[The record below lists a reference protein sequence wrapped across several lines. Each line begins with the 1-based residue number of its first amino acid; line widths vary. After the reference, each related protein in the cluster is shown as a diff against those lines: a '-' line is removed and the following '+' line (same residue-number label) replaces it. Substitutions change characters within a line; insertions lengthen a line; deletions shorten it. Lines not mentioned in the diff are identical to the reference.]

1 MNCDAKSDIKASGF
15 WSCNVHLFAKH
26 LGLKS
31 DYPWWLNIKI
41 YYTNMK
47 TIKEINEAKKVDA
60 KDLPRGWNDKLE
72 AIYKDQ
78 MDE

>member
-1 MNCDAKSDIKASGF
+1 
-15 WSCNVHLFAKH
+15 
-26 LGLKS
+26 
-31 DYPWWLNIKI
+31 
-41 YYTNMK
+41 MK

-78 MDE
+78 MDDYLSDRTNYSPTREVILKNTKEEFNRLKDLLK